1 MRAEW
6 TLPDK
11 HMKKDNEKRP
21 EQYDDIKIVSARTVE
36 DILRARE
43 ELKAFGFDPEL
54 LDEMEPDVRAELL
67 EDAGF
72 DPWVYGY

>member
-1 MRAEW
+1 MSRQE
-6 TLPDK
+6 DN
-11 HMKKDNEKRP
+11 HIQKDNEKKP

-43 ELKAFGFDPEL
+43 ELKALGFDPEL

-72 DPWVYGY
+72 DPWDYGY

>member
-1 MRAEW
+1 MQ
-6 TLPDK
+6 
-11 HMKKDNEKRP
+11 KDNDKKP
-21 EQYDDIKIVSARTVE
+21 EPYEDIKIVSARTVE

-54 LDEMEPDVRAELL
+54 LDGMEPDVRAELL

-72 DPWVYGY
+72 DPWDYGY